1 MNENSDLLPNLLH
14 EEFEMQMRGYSRRQ
28 VDDFVARRNNEIR
41 ELEQRLARTLDE
53 SEHLHRELST
63 VRQQALS
70 GRPAHEEV
78 SERIAQILKLADDEA
93 KAQKSKADDDIANQR
108 AEAQQ
113 ESDRVRADAREQAE
127 RMLTAAQE
135 QAERTISA
143 ARNEADKTRTAARTE
158 ADRLTSDTRK
168 KADQALA
175 QAKAQA
181 KKVLDEA
188 TARAT
193 AIHDGAERRLN
204 LLSTRHTETV
214 RRLTD
219 ILDGVQGLVAAEAA
233 RMSLEEEV
241 NQSVS
246 RAVSLAEAAEAAAAA
261 EPEDDGPAGEGGRDL
276 ALLAPPAPETV
287 STGTVAPPRGED
299 MRPMMPGRPGLTG
312 RLSPPVPDLDRD
324 AFDGTGPGGGLLP
337 PPDAPRGPFGRPGS
351 TPPPPMG
358 SGPGRHSSLQDGMSR
373 PPAPLPGNSAPL
385 IPGLGDPLGDRD
397 TRPGSGLI
405 DPDEPTEGIRLLQ
418 LSSGGRPRTP
428 DVRSR
433 GPDRKNRDR
442 TRPAPAHEEQPE
454 ILVTEAKH
462 SPARYVHA
470 GLIAKITTP
479 SGPRERTQSGRDL
492 RHRDQARDTSYGALI
507 AKAAVVSGPHPR
519 TIALSRLPCIGSCPA
534 IAPPLEPRA

>member
-41 ELEQRLARTLDE
+41 ELEQRLSRSLDE
-53 SEHLHRELST
+53 SEHLRREVST
-63 VRQQALS
+63 VRQQALA

-78 SERIAQILKLADDEA
+78 SERISQILKLADDEA
-93 KAQKSKADDDIANQR
+93 KAQKSKADDDISKLR

-113 ESDRVRADAREQAE
+113 ESERVRADSREQAE

-168 KADQALA
+168 KADAALA
-175 QAKAQA
+175 NAKSQA

-204 LLSTRHTETV
+204 LLSTRHSDTV

-246 RAVSLAEAAEAAAAA
+246 RAVSLAEAADAAAAA
-261 EPEDDGPAGEGGRDL
+261 AAQGDDGQDSDMEL
-276 ALLAPPAPETV
+276 ARLAPPAPEAV
-287 STGTVAPPRGED
+287 ANGSVAPPRGED
-299 MRPMMPGRPGLTG
+299 GRPAVPGRPGLTG
-312 RLSPPVPDLDRD
+312 RL
-324 AFDGTGPGGGLLP
+324 GT
-337 PPDAPRGPFGRPGS
+337 
-351 TPPPPMG
+351 
-358 SGPGRHSSLQDGMSR
+358 
-373 PPAPLPGNSAPL
+373 PA
-385 IPGLGDPLGDRD
+385 
-397 TRPGSGLI
+397 
-405 DPDEPTEGIRLLQ
+405 
-418 LSSGGRPRTP
+418 
-428 DVRSR
+428 
-433 GPDRKNRDR
+433 
-442 TRPAPAHEEQPE
+442 
-454 ILVTEAKH
+454 EA
-462 SPARYVHA
+462 
-470 GLIAKITTP
+470 
-479 SGPRERTQSGRDL
+479 
-492 RHRDQARDTSYGALI
+492 
-507 AKAAVVSGPHPR
+507 
-519 TIALSRLPCIGSCPA
+519 
-534 IAPPLEPRA
+534 

>member
-41 ELEQRLARTLDE
+41 ELEQRLARTLDD
-53 SEHLHRELST
+53 SEHLRRELST

-78 SERIAQILKLADDEA
+78 SERISQILKLADDEA
-93 KAQKSKADDDIANQR
+93 KAQKNKADDDIAKQR
-108 AEAQQ
+108 SYAQQ
-113 ESDRVRADAREQAE
+113 ESDRVRAEAREQAE

-168 KADQALA
+168 KADAA
-175 QAKAQA
+175 IANAKGQA

-193 AIHDGAERRLN
+193 AIHYGAERRLN
-204 LLSTRHTETV
+204 LLSTRHAETV

-246 RAVSLAEAAEAAAAA
+246 RAVSMAEAADAAAAA
-261 EPEDDGPAGEGGRDL
+261 AAKEDEGPDSDEL
-276 ALLAPPAPETV
+276 ARMAPPAPDTV
-287 STGTVAPPRGED
+287 ANGSVAPPHAED
-299 MRPMMPGRPGLTG
+299 GRPAVPGRPGLTS
-312 RLSPPVPDLDRD
+312 RLGPPAEEPQLDPL
-324 AFDGTGPGGGLLP
+324 DGPSSGLLP
-337 PPDAPRGPFGRPGS
+337 PPDGQRGPIARPGLAPS
-351 TPPPPMG
+351 GPPHG
-358 SGPGRHSSLQDGMSR
+358 AGPGRHVGREGREDSGPR
-373 PPAPLPGNSAPL
+373 PQAPVGTSPMG
-385 IPGLGDPLGDRD
+385 GLSDLFGDRD
-397 TRPGSGLI
+397 PGRGQI

-418 LSSGGRPRTP
+418 
-428 DVRSR
+428 
-433 GPDRKNRDR
+433 
-442 TRPAPAHEEQPE
+442 
-454 ILVTEAKH
+454 
-462 SPARYVHA
+462 
-470 GLIAKITTP
+470 
-479 SGPRERTQSGRDL
+479 
-492 RHRDQARDTSYGALI
+492 
-507 AKAAVVSGPHPR
+507 
-519 TIALSRLPCIGSCPA
+519 
-534 IAPPLEPRA
+534 

>member
-41 ELEQRLARTLDE
+41 ELEQRLTRSLDD
-53 SEHLHRELST
+53 SEHLRRELST

-78 SERIAQILKLADDEA
+78 SERISQILKLADDEA
-93 KAQKSKADDDIANQR
+93 KAQKNKADDDIAKQR

-113 ESDRVRADAREQAE
+113 ESERVRADAREQAE

-175 QAKAQA
+175 QAKSQA

-204 LLSTRHTETV
+204 LLSTRHSDTV

-246 RAVSLAEAAEAAAAA
+246 RAVSLAEAADAAAAA
-261 EPEDDGPAGEGGRDL
+261 AAVPEDGADGEGDRDL

-287 STGTVAPPRGED
+287 ATGTVAPPRGED
-299 MRPMMPGRPGLTG
+299 IRPVGPGRPGLTG
-312 RLSPPVPDLDRD
+312 RLNPPVTDHDRD
-324 AFDGTGPGGGLLP
+324 PLDGMAPLGGLLP
-337 PPDAPRGPFGRPGS
+337 PPDGPRGPFGRPGA
-351 TPPPPMG
+351 TPPPPPLG
-358 SGPGRHSSLQDGMSR
+358 TAPGRHGGGPQDGMPR
-373 PPAPLPGNSAPL
+373 PPMPLPSGAPVA
-385 IPGLGDPLGDRD
+385 GLGDPLADREP
-397 TRPGSGLI
+397 RHGSGLI

-418 LSSGGRPRTP
+418 
-428 DVRSR
+428 
-433 GPDRKNRDR
+433 
-442 TRPAPAHEEQPE
+442 
-454 ILVTEAKH
+454 
-462 SPARYVHA
+462 
-470 GLIAKITTP
+470 
-479 SGPRERTQSGRDL
+479 
-492 RHRDQARDTSYGALI
+492 
-507 AKAAVVSGPHPR
+507 
-519 TIALSRLPCIGSCPA
+519 
-534 IAPPLEPRA
+534 

>member
-53 SEHLHRELST
+53 AEHLRREVST

-78 SERIAQILKLADDEA
+78 SERISQILKLADDEA
-93 KAQKSKADDDIANQR
+93 RAQKNKADDDIAKQR
-108 AEAQQ
+108 ADAQQ
-113 ESDRVRADAREQAE
+113 ESERVRAEAREQAE

-143 ARNEADKTRTAARTE
+143 SRTEADKTRTAARTE

-168 KADQALA
+168 KADAALA

-204 LLSTRHTETV
+204 LLSTRHAETV

-246 RAVSLAEAAEAAAAA
+246 RAVSLAEAADAANAAA
-261 EPEDDGPAGEGGRDL
+261 EGAGSDGDADGAMPEPAQEPVSAGNGAPQRGNATQQRGDDPLSPYPSRSGLGGRQGLQTPQEPGHDPFDGPVPVGNGMTSPGRGPAGRQ
-276 ALLAPPAPETV
+276 
-287 STGTVAPPRGED
+287 
-299 MRPMMPGRPGLTG
+299 
-312 RLSPPVPDLDRD
+312 
-324 AFDGTGPGGGLLP
+324 GP
-337 PPDAPRGPFGRPGS
+337 
-351 TPPPPMG
+351 TPPPP
-358 SGPGRHSSLQDGMSR
+358 SLADRASR
-373 PPAPLPGNSAPL
+373 FSAPEDAPQRPSL
-385 IPGLGDPLGDRD
+385 PMPSGSPIPGLSDPLPDREVKRD
-397 TRPGSGLI
+397 QARRPSLI
-405 DPDEPTEGIRLLQ
+405 DPDEPTEGIRLL
-418 LSSGGRPRTP
+418 
-428 DVRSR
+428 
-433 GPDRKNRDR
+433 
-442 TRPAPAHEEQPE
+442 
-454 ILVTEAKH
+454 
-462 SPARYVHA
+462 
-470 GLIAKITTP
+470 
-479 SGPRERTQSGRDL
+479 
-492 RHRDQARDTSYGALI
+492 
-507 AKAAVVSGPHPR
+507 
-519 TIALSRLPCIGSCPA
+519 
-534 IAPPLEPRA
+534 